1 MALKERGNAAAMRE
15 ALVAVKKSIDGI
27 GTSSLDCDPEIIIA
41 SLTQVCAR
49 LSARIDKAMSKPPRN
64 CDRFKTADEAWN
76 AYDEWVESFRVN
88 RRMPPYNVFGWLFA
102 PVEERKG
109 DGDGK

>member
-1 MALKERGNAAAMRE
+1 MVGNQMKMRE
-15 ALVAVKKSIDGI
+15 VLEKIVELTTPCEGVTSIELQVNAEALTA
-27 GTSSLDCDPEIIIA
+27 
-41 SLTQVCAR
+41 
-49 LSARIDKAMSKPPRN
+49 LSEPPRN
-64 CDRFKTADEAWN
+64 CDRFKTAEEAWN

-102 PVEERKG
+102 PAEELKG